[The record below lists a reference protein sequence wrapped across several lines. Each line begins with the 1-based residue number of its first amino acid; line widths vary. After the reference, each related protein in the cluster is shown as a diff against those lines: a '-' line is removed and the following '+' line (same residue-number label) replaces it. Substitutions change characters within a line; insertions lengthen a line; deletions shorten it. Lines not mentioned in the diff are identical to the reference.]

1 MNKKILM
8 TPGPTNVPER
18 VLNAMAYPVMHH
30 RTNEYSTLF
39 GEFNERL
46 KYVFQTRND
55 VMTFPAAG
63 TGGLEAAAINL
74 FSPGEKII
82 AVSIGVFG
90 DRFASIAQQF
100 GVDVEKIEI
109 PWGSGADIDTL
120 KKSIRDEH
128 TSILVTHNETST
140 GAYNDIREIGKLA
153 NEKGL
158 LFVVDAVS
166 SLGGLELKMDEWG
179 VDVVISASQKA
190 LMSPPGLTFISLS
203 EKAWDRVC
211 MSTIPKYYWDIKKA
225 RDYMK
230 KEKPQNPYTPAVSLI
245 AATNESLKMIQEEG
259 IKNVIER
266 HSNLAEKF
274 RSEVEKMGLSLFAQ
288 NGYRS
293 DVVTSIEVG
302 EGATR
307 LKREMEELHGIVI
320 SGGQGDLKGRIVRI
334 GHMGCVDEKM
344 IDMTVNAMQDC
355 MNRMQ
360 GA

>member
-1 MNKKILM
+1 MDKKILM

-18 VLNAMAYPVMHH
+18 VLKAMAYPVLHH
-30 RTNEYSTLF
+30 RTDEYCALF
-39 GEFNERL
+39 GEFSERL

-74 FSPGEKII
+74 FSPGEKIL

-100 GVDVEKIEI
+100 GVDVEKLEI
-109 PWGSGADIDTL
+109 PWGSGADID
-120 KKSIRDEH
+120 SIRKAIGDEH

-140 GAYNDIREIGKLA
+140 GASNDLREIGKLA
-153 NEKGL
+153 RENDL

-179 VDVVISASQKA
+179 IDVLISASQKA

-203 EKAWDRVC
+203 DKAWDRVEK
-211 MSTIPKYYWDIKKA
+211 STMPKYYWDIKKA
-225 RDYMK
+225 REYMN

-245 AATNESLKMIQEEG
+245 AATNESLKIIQEEG
-259 IKNVIER
+259 IENVIKR
-266 HSNLAEKF
+266 HSDLADMF
-274 RSEVEKMGLSLFAQ
+274 RREVEKMGLHLFA
-288 NGYRS
+288 NERYRS
-293 DVVTSIEVG
+293 DVVTSVDVG
-302 EGATR
+302 KNAAR
-307 LKREMEELHGIVI
+307 LKREMEEVHGIVI

-334 GHMGCVDEKM
+334 GHMGCVDEDM
-344 IDMTVNAMQDC
+344 IKRTINAMQDC

-360 GA
+360 GE